1 MKYLVLKQVSKPET
15 RIKIRVKPEEKKIK
29 NIRKEREAARQ
40 RKAYKF

>member
-1 MKYLVLKQVSKPET
+1 MKNFVLKSVSKPET
-15 RIKIRVKPEEKKIK
+15 RIKIRVKSEKKDK

>member
-1 MKYLVLKQVSKPET
+1 MKNSKKIKFALVFNGV
-15 RIKIRVKPEEKKIK
+15 RVKPEEKKIK